1 MAGRLKVFAWS
12 DGFHRFTVATTSRP
26 KALEAWGV
34 GQDLFKGGLAT
45 EVGEGPDHDAALAEP
60 GTVIRTG
67 VAVDPGEVKPV
78 RPEKD
83 AAAAKRASARKN
95 KLKAELETLEA
106 ETERTLSALT
116 AEREALDQR
125 MAALQARADRERE
138 RLKAALRDDDG
149 G

>member
-34 GQDLFKGGLAT
+34 GQDLFAGGLAD
-45 EVGEGPDHDAALAEP
+45 EIREGDDYDAALARP

-78 RPEKD
+78 RPKANEP
-83 AAAAKRASARKN
+83 AAKRARARRDQ
-95 KLKAELETLEA
+95 LKAELETLET
-106 ETERTLSALT
+106 ETERALSELA
-116 AEREALDQR
+116 AEREALDAR
-125 MAALQARADRERE
+125 MAEVKAKADRERK
-138 RLKAALRDDDG
+138 RLKAALNKDDG